1 MSVKCLDTLHTNCR
15 AIYDCARELDH
26 LAGSFSDTGNRDMA
40 KLLISI
46 SQSLETAQDAITAAY
61 ADDIHENM
69 IRAEKSSQNLVKA
82 ALAGCIVSTKQ

>member
-1 MSVKCLDTLHTNCR
+1 MSVKCLDALHENCR
-15 AIYDCARELDH
+15 SIYDCSRELSH

-40 KLLISI
+40 KLLHSI

-69 IRAEKSSQNLVKA
+69 IRAEESSKNMVKA
-82 ALAGCIVSTKQ
+82 ALSGIISTKQ

>member
-1 MSVKCLDTLHTNCR
+1 MSVKCLDALHKNCR
-15 AIYDCARELDH
+15 SIYDCARELDH

-40 KLLISI
+40 RLLNSI

-69 IRAEKSSQNLVKA
+69 IRAEESSANMVKA
-82 ALAGCIVSTKQ
+82 ALSSITGPQQ